1 MFTGIT
7 SYTGA
12 LVTAVG
18 VLTGAATMGGGAVA
32 ADPSQDD
39 QFLALLDKEEIPAVE
54 NVPSV
59 IAAGHTV
66 CRRLDGGMPVDDM
79 LDAMRNDVYAINPRM
94 RLHRARVTTTVTRF
108 ITAAVETYCPYDQGK
123 IASIAANPAPAPGE
137 PMHPV
142 AVYTAGRYRDDRSHY
157 DARGTVLASSI
168 EAAPAGEITP
178 SNPPQIPV
186 PPPPTAHIR
195 TPPRVNAAPPPRQQP
210 PSPPEEKPPPPPEQ
224 PPPSPPEEKLPP
236 PEENPLPSPE
246 QVLPSSPEQAP
257 PPQQVEPPVSPQ
269 PGSAGGSSS
278 NGGGA
283 PAEPPRRPR
292 MPPGFVRLAP

>member
-18 VLTGAATMGGGAVA
+18 ILTGAATMGGGAVA

-59 IAAGHTV
+59 IAAGHKV

-123 IASIAANPAPAPGE
+123 IASIAANPAPGPGE
-137 PMHPV
+137 PTHPV
-142 AVYTAGRYRDDRSHY
+142 AVYTAGRYRDDWSHY

-178 SNPPQIPV
+178 SNPPQIPA

-195 TPPRVNAAPPPRQQP
+195 TPPRVNAAPPPPEQP
-210 PSPPEEKPPPPPEQ
+210 PPLPPEEKLPPPEEQ

-236 PEENPLPSPE
+236 PPE
-246 QVLPSSPEQAP
+246 QALPPSPEQAP
-257 PPQQVEPPVSPQ
+257 PPQQVEPPASPQ

-283 PAEPPRRPR
+283 PAEPSRPPR